1 MRTIDEDKLM
11 AFVGQVV
18 GDFGAMAAAPLVL
31 LGEELGLYRAM
42 ADGERVDAS
51 ELAART
57 DTDERYVRE
66 WLCAQAASG
75 YVAYDGDGRF
85 HLEPE
90 QAVAFTDESSPAC
103 VLGGFEAFLAMT
115 RIEPRLV
122 DAFRTGNGIGWG
134 EQDAGL
140 FHGTA
145 RFFRPGYE
153 ANLVS
158 TWLPSLDGAVERLTE
173 GAKVADIG
181 CGFGHSTMI
190 MAKAFPAS
198 RFYGFDAHAPSIDA
212 AGKWAAGA
220 GLANRVQFEEAT
232 AKDFPGHDYDLIA
245 YFDCLHDMGDP
256 AGALRHARS
265 ALRPDGRILLVEPFA
280 EDELSQNLNP
290 VGRLFYAAS
299 TMVCTPASRSEEVG
313 TALGAQAGE
322 ARTREVARQA
332 GFGRFRRASE
342 TPFNLVYE
350 LRP

>member
-1 MRTIDEDKLM
+1 MRAIDEDKLM

-18 GDFGAMAAAPLVL
+18 GDFGAMATAPLVL

-42 ADGERVDAS
+42 ADGDPVDAA

-75 YVAYDGDGRF
+75 YVAYDGNGRF

-115 RIEPRLV
+115 KVQPRLV

-134 EQDAGL
+134 EQDVGL

-158 TWLPSLDGAVERLTE
+158 AWLPSLDGVVEVLAE
-173 GAKVADIG
+173 GGHVADIG

-190 MAKAFPAS
+190 MATAFPAS
-198 RFYGFDAHAPSIDA
+198 RFHGFDAHGPSIDA

-220 GLANRVQFEEAT
+220 GLANRVQFDVAT
-232 AKDFPGHDYDLIA
+232 AKTFAGDDYDLIT

-256 AGALRHARS
+256 VGALQHARS
-265 ALRPDGRILLVEPFA
+265 ALDPAGTVMLVEPFA
-280 EDELSQNLNP
+280 ADDVGDNINP

-299 TMVCTPASRSEEVG
+299 TMVCTPASKSEEVG
-313 TALGAQAGE
+313 RALGAQAGE
-322 ARTREVARQA
+322 ARTRDVAREA
-332 GFGRFRRASE
+332 GFSRFRRASA